1 VLLETGGPGLVA
13 AELVQDVLEGV
24 ERLAAGVGEQLEGA
38 VGDGDRVRVPGGG
51 DLLVDAGLA
60 R

>member
-1 VLLETGGPGLVA
+1 VLLEAGGLGLVS

-24 ERLAAGVGEQLEGA
+24 ERLGARVGEQLEGA

-51 DLLVDAGLA
+51 DGLADAGLA